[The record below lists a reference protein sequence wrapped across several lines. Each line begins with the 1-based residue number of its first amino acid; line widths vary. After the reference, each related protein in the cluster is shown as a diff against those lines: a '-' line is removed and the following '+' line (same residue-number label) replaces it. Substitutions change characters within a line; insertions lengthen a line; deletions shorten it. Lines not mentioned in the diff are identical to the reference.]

1 MTEPYS
7 RHIYFESVINF
18 RDLGGYRAR
27 DGRSVSWRRLFRS
40 GDFRSMTA
48 NDLALLT
55 GEIGVNSVVDLRSQP
70 EVERQGIGLLSD
82 AGINYH
88 NISFIAG
95 TDRAEDERLFRECT
109 HMGEFYLHMIS
120 HHEFGE
126 RIVAAL
132 EVIAEPANHPLVFHC
147 AVGKDRTG
155 ILAAVLLGAVG
166 VTDADIIQD
175 YSLSTASIQELLR
188 QVKRDPE
195 VSEAIKPL
203 PDYFWEATPE
213 SMDIFLAALKREHGS
228 IESFLK
234 AQGAKESLVSRL
246 EKAVLD

>member
-55 GEIGVNSVVDLRSQP
+55 GEIGVNSVVDLRSPP
-70 EVERQGIGLLSD
+70 EVEKQGIGRLAEAD
-82 AGINYH
+82 INYQ
-88 NISFIAG
+88 NLAFFTG
-95 TDRAEDERLFRECT
+95 VDRKEDEKAFQECKS
-109 HMGEFYLHMIS
+109 MGEIYLYMIS
-120 HHEFGE
+120 NRQLNE

-132 EVIAEPANHPLVFHC
+132 EVIAAPENHPLVFHC

-166 VTDADIIQD
+166 VSDDDIIQD
-175 YSLSTASIQELLR
+175 YALSHSHIQELYR
-188 QVKRDPE
+188 KFQKDPKT
-195 VSEAIKPL
+195 SKDIQPL

-213 SMDIFLAALKREHGS
+213 SMTLFLS
-228 IESFLK
+228 
-234 AQGAKESLVSRL
+234 SLS
-246 EKAVLD
+246 